1 MERSRRSDSPTASAS
16 LLAVLVWFFSRPPP
30 RYVRVAP
37 VCISHP
43 ITVYLPCCI
52 VTLVSDLNCDMY
64 CTILNSLV
72 ATPIHGFTILILPVL
87 FFLLYLQPTCFD
99 CASSSPRRAISCLH
113 GELICH
119 VYCVV
124 RSY

>member
-1 MERSRRSDSPTASAS
+1 MERSRRSDNPTASTS
-16 LLAVLVWFFSRPPP
+16 SFTLLVRFFLRLPPF
-30 RYVRVAP
+30 YLAP

-43 ITVYLPCCI
+43 ITVYFPCCI
-52 VTLVSDLNCDMY
+52 VTLVSDLDCDVY

-87 FFLLYLQPTCFD
+87 FFLLYPLLTCFD

-124 RSY
+124 RSS